1 MTDFPTAFKFFIQ
14 FVTYTACYC
23 AICLSAGAYVT
34 RTLANENKDVSVP
47 AIILIAFSAFFGL
60 FSFTM
65 AAMSH
70 GFALSN
76 ITNIE
81 NLSRRTKVHQLAIR
95 IPLNQTPN
103 SEDNAVSNDYETIT
117 FPLANPNFDGNQF
130 IYENQNGANRASQH
144 APEHKFA
151 IVKTEVG
158 ENPWDMGSYY
168 QNWKSVMGDKGIFDW
183 LLPLRLSPCCHYNG
197 EYPMGPVVDRLR
209 ESLKK

>member
-1 MTDFPTAFKFFIQ
+1 
-14 FVTYTACYC
+14 
-23 AICLSAGAYVT
+23 
-34 RTLANENKDVSVP
+34 
-47 AIILIAFSAFFGL
+47 
-60 FSFTM
+60 M

-81 NLSRRTKVHQLAIR
+81 NLSRRTEVHQLAIR
-95 IPLNQTPN
+95 IPLNQNPTSDN
-103 SEDNAVSNDYETIT
+103 SAAQNEYETIT

-130 IYENQNGANRASQH
+130 IYENQSRANEAGQR

-158 ENPWDMGSYY
+158 ENPWDTGSYY
-168 QNWKSVMGDKGIFDW
+168 QNWKSVMGDKGLLDW
-183 LLPLRLSPCCHYNG
+183 LLPLRLSPVCNYNG

-209 ESLKK
+209 EKLKK